1 MDTFLRSL
9 LLKSVHRKKSFKK
22 FSSKDGMMEKKC
34 VRQVDEDLPSLV
46 FHKNVKQQKRKIFSR
61 MQF

>member
-1 MDTFLRSL
+1 L
-9 LLKSVHRKKSFKK
+9 KK
-22 FSSKDGMMEKKC
+22 FSSKDEMMEKKC